1 MYIAKVYF
9 RKKLLG
15 VRLYENYE
23 HFISDLTDGDSEL
36 YSDLP
41 DDCKFC
47 ADRPRIKSVCVD
59 DLKFN
64 TDFEYE
70 YEGGLVV
77 YCGEVMTE
85 EAARR

>member
-9 RKKLLG
+9 RKKLLD

-23 HFISDLTDGDSEL
+23 HFISDLTDEDSEL
-36 YSDLP
+36 YSNLP
-41 DDCKFC
+41 DDYKFYP
-47 ADRPRIKSVCVD
+47 AWPHIKSVCVD

>member
-9 RKKLLG
+9 RKKFLG

-23 HFISDLTDGDSEL
+23 HFISDLTDGDSAL
-36 YSDLP
+36 YGDLP
-41 DDCKFC
+41 DNYKFHPS
-47 ADRPRIKSVCVD
+47 RPHIKSCCSD
-59 DLKFN
+59 ALKFN